1 MPKTRIL
8 IVDDSAFARNR
19 LKAIFEQAGHDVV
32 GSASNGTQALNLFG
46 SLKPDVVTLDYLMVG
61 ESGEEVLRDII
72 QQDPSARVIM
82 VSGSGDNTIEKRVL
96 VAGAKLFISKFNG
109 KQSFIKA
116 VDQVMGA

>member
-1 MPKTRIL
+1 M
-8 IVDDSAFARNR
+8 DDSAFARNR

-32 GSASNGTQALNLFG
+32 GSAANGTQALNLFG
-46 SLKPDVVTLDYLMVG
+46 SLRPDVVTLDYLMVG

-82 VSGSGDNTIEKRVL
+82 VSGSGDNTIESRVL
-96 VAGAKLFISKFNG
+96 AAGAKLFISKFNG
-109 KQSFIKA
+109 KEMFIKA